1 VLQFSH
7 TSSIYT
13 SCCQPPL
20 IVTPPISSTSSAPN
34 LRNTHPCKSPH
45 PQLSSSKASLACEA
59 SRPNTG
65 ISLQIHHHRRNR
77 MRHCLIWFVDFWNWR
92 VPFYTP
98 HLLGESSH
106 KSKSQKQGINNLYSR
121 KRCTVILESLESIY
135 NIFYYFA
142 FFYKARARKKR
153 NIV

>member
-1 VLQFSH
+1 LSFLQTLLRREVVLQFSH

-45 PQLSSSKASLACEA
+45 PQLPSSKASLACEA

-77 MRHCLIWFVDFWNWR
+77 MRDCLVWFVDF
-92 VPFYTP
+92 
-98 HLLGESSH
+98 
-106 KSKSQKQGINNLYSR
+106 
-121 KRCTVILESLESIY
+121 
-135 NIFYYFA
+135 
-142 FFYKARARKKR
+142 
-153 NIV
+153 